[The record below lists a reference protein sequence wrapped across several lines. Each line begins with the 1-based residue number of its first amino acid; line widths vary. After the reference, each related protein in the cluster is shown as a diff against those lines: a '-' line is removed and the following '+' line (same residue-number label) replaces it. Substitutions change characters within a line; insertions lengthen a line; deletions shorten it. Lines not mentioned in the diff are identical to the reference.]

1 MDLGLKGRV
10 ALVCASTGGLGLA
23 SAQALA
29 AEGAAVAV
37 SGRRADRAA
46 EIAAGLE
53 RAVGIGVDLTAA
65 GAADTLV
72 DATTEAL
79 GPVDVLVLN
88 GPGPAPGTAAD
99 LGPEDVGQAV
109 ARLVAV
115 HVALVRRV
123 LPGMR
128 ERGWGRIVAIGSSA
142 VAAPLPGL
150 AASNTGRAALA
161 AYLKTLAGEVAA
173 DGVTVNM
180 VLPGRIATDRVAF
193 LDRRAAERTGRSTDE
208 VREASVATI
217 PARRY
222 GRPDEF
228 GTLVAFLSSTRAS
241 YVTGSTVRCD
251 GGVISGV

>member
-1 MDLGLKGRV
+1 VDLGLKGRV

-23 SAQALA
+23 AARALA
-29 AEGAAVAV
+29 EEGAAVAV
-37 SGRRADRAA
+37 TGRRAGLAG
-46 EIAAGLE
+46 EIAGGME
-53 RAVGIGVDLTAA
+53 RGVGIGVDLTAP

-72 DATTEAL
+72 SATTDAL

-88 GPGPAPGTAAD
+88 GPGPAPIAAAD
-99 LGPEDVGQAV
+99 LAPDGVEQAV
-109 ARLVAV
+109 AQLVGC

-128 ERGWGRIVAIGSSA
+128 ERGWGRIVAIGSSG

-150 AASNTGRAALA
+150 ASSNAGRAALA
-161 AYLKTLAGEVAA
+161 AYLKTLAAEVAA

-193 LDRRAAERTGRSTDE
+193 LDRQHAERTGRTVEEIQAGS
-208 VREASVATI
+208 RATI

-228 GTLVAFLSSTRAS
+228 GTLVAFLSGTRAS
-241 YVTGSTVRCD
+241 YITGSTVRCD
-251 GGVISGV
+251 GGLIRGL